1 MEMMRDGMRN
11 FANRNTTKTAAQREA
26 HLNIEFSNLL
36 FQPLEIFFLHILSS
50 LFYIYIT

>member
-26 HLNIEFSNLL
+26 HLNIELNLL